1 MAIGITV
8 LNQVLMMFSLMLV
21 GFVLYRKRLINE
33 SGTQQMSTILL

>member
-21 GFVLYRKRLINE
+21 GFVPYRKRLINE

>member
-21 GFVLYRKRLINE
+21 GFVLYRKGLINE